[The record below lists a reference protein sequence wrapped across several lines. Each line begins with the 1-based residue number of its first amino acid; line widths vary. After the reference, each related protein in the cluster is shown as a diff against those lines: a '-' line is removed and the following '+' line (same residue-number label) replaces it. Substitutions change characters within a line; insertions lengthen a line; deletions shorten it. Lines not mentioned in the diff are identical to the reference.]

1 MKIIK
6 FLLLSSLLALLSF
19 SAWIYYPQYQI
30 NKIKQ
35 EHAPNTEKTNKL
47 TYIDYYRTSSESTI
61 NHLALGDSIIRG
73 YRIPDEEN
81 IISQFSSQLGVETGK
96 QVLSQNEGVIGITS
110 ERLNV
115 LVQDGV
121 YDEAIKEADIITVN
135 VGGNDILKL
144 VKKSDIY
151 SALKSFD
158 SLQEVF
164 SQNLAEITSR
174 IQELNPSATIV
185 LMELYNPMPA
195 DHQFYS
201 LADKLLPQWNLM
213 IYEAANSTSSSIV
226 VQTTNVINSKN
237 LEYLAS
243 DGVHPNLSGNT
254 AISSQMLKQF
264 QQQQKADAVLAN
276 REN

>member
-35 EHAPNTEKTNKL
+35 ENAPSTEKTNKL
-47 TYIDYYRTSSESTI
+47 TYIDYYRTIPDSTI

-73 YRIPDEEN
+73 YQIRVDEN
-81 IISQFSSQLGVETGK
+81 IIHQFSTQLSVETGK
-96 QVLSQNEGVIGITS
+96 QVQSQNEGVIGITS
-110 ERLNV
+110 ERLNI

-121 YDEAIKEADIITVN
+121 FDEAIKEADIITVN

-144 VKKSDIY
+144 VKQSDIY

-158 SLQEVF
+158 SLQEGF
-164 SQNLAEITSR
+164 SKNLAEITSR
-174 IQELNPSATIV
+174 IGELNPSATIV
-185 LMELYNPMPA
+185 FLELYNPMPA
-195 DHQFYS
+195 NHQFYS

-213 IYEAANSTSSSIV
+213 IYEAANSTTSSIV

-237 LEYLAS
+237 LDYLAS
-243 DGVHPNLSGNT
+243 DGVHPNPSGNT

-264 QQQQKADAVLAN
+264 QQQHKADAVLAN
-276 REN
+276 RQN